1 MNKFKHIDK
10 IINNRPR
17 AKQDK
22 YAPKPHELIDESIVL
37 RVTDNE
43 FVLEDIHFEEDVKIE
58 IVNKSEIKILNC
70 TFEQTLIISPE
81 TEGDLNGIDILVYK
95 TIVKNNININR
106 VANYVRTELDCCVT
120 SSVNFSD
127 DNIDLVRIFRSEI
140 DEVYFEGTIVKELSI
155 THSFIKRIM
164 NYNLDATNIYI
175 DLESILN
182 HYKTFKNIKLTSF
195 LNEGHLNDCR
205 LRIKEYRNLIK
216 SRSSLN
222 PNKSFLE
229 FKKDLI
235 HNINVE
241 NESIK
246 EGKVTARAHYL
257 KYIQIIKQSKDES
270 IDDGVISELNYLY
283 FKNKQ
288 YSPLISLLLN
298 SVGYF
303 YKPSRAILLS
313 VYMILIFGIAFYS
326 INNFGCRFLTLSEIS
341 TPSVLSRVAV
351 DLINSIYFSGITFF
365 TIGYSDIIGESV
377 STIEPIRK
385 VLILL
390 EAGIGI
396 ILTSTILLSFMN
408 KYLSRK

>member
-1 MNKFKHIDK
+1 
-10 IINNRPR
+10 
-17 AKQDK
+17 
-22 YAPKPHELIDESIVL
+22 
-37 RVTDNE
+37 
-43 FVLEDIHFEEDVKIE
+43 
-58 IVNKSEIKILNC
+58 
-70 TFEQTLIISPE
+70 
-81 TEGDLNGIDILVYK
+81 
-95 TIVKNNININR
+95 
-106 VANYVRTELDCCVT
+106 
-120 SSVNFSD
+120 
-127 DNIDLVRIFRSEI
+127 
-140 DEVYFEGTIVKELSI
+140 
-155 THSFIKRIM
+155 M

-182 HYKTFKNIKLTSF
+182 HYKAFKHIQLTSF
-195 LNEGHLNDCR
+195 LNEGHLYDCR

-222 PNKSFLE
+222 PDKSFLE

-313 VYMILIFGIAFYS
+313 VYMIVIFGIAFYS

-341 TPSVLSRVAV
+341 TPSALSRVAA

-390 EAGIGI
+390 EAGLGI